1 MCPEFQ
7 QVCRSQRNQAQ
18 TAISLDA
25 LICLRTEHIK
35 ETGAFLLRGNSD
47 AE

>member
-7 QVCRSQRNQAQ
+7 QVRRLQRNQAADRNIVRCSDLSANG
-18 TAISLDA
+18 TNN
-25 LICLRTEHIK
+25 